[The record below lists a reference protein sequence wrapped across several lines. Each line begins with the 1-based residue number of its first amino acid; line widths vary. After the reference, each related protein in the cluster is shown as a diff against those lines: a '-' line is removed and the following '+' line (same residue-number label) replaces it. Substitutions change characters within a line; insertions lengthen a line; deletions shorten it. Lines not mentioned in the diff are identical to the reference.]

1 MSPAQ
6 VPVVDPTGLC
16 PVHYLYIRID
26 PADVLPFAWVCGFAL
41 YKYCAIIEQALLG
54 FPAPSCAKSAK
65 GCRHS

>member
-26 PADVLPFAWVCGFAL
+26 PADVLRGFAVSRL
-41 YKYCAIIEQALLG
+41 KIYLRYY
-54 FPAPSCAKSAK
+54 
-65 GCRHS
+65 

>member
-26 PADVLPFAWVCGFAL
+26 PADHVLRGFAVSRL
-41 YKYCAIIEQALLG
+41 KILRYY
-54 FPAPSCAKSAK
+54 
-65 GCRHS
+65 